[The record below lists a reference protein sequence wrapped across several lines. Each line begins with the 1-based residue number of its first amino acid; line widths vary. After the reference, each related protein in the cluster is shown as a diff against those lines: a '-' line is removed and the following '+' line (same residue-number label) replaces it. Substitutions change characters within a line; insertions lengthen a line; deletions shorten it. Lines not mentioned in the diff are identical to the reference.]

1 MSQDETPIR
10 IARPHGVSTTL
21 DTNGFCW
28 NFDMTET
35 KTPIIQIRNIT
46 KRFGKVTAV
55 DNVSL
60 DILSGEFFVLLGPS
74 GCGKTTLLRMI
85 AGFELPTE
93 GQILIDGQDMAN
105 VPPNKRPVNMVFQS
119 YAVFPHMSVTDNVG
133 YGLRIS
139 GVGKSE
145 IKDRVEEALEL
156 VKLGG
161 FGDRMPDQMS
171 GGQRQRVALAR
182 SLVMRP
188 KVLLLDE
195 PLSALDAKLRAQM
208 QFELT
213 ALQEKVGITFVT
225 VTHDQDEALS
235 MACRIAVINKGEVAQ
250 LAAPSDLYEYPA
262 NRFVADFVGAVNTFE
277 GKLTLDEPDRA
288 AVDCPGVGKIY
299 LNHGVT
305 GAHGSDVWV
314 AVRPEKITLHTPG
327 MGKAVQGAAKDSPE
341 GHNFARGTIKGM
353 SYLGDCTLF
362 EIELEGGA
370 MMRVR
375 RPNLSRTDQEAFTW
389 EDKVSMHWDS
399 ASPVVLLA

>member
-1 MSQDETPIR
+1 
-10 IARPHGVSTTL
+10 
-21 DTNGFCW
+21 
-28 NFDMTET
+28 MTET